1 MATTPDKKPAPKK
14 KKKKSYGRLIVT
26 VLLVLFIVFA
36 SLLIYKI
43 GRAMYDSYIG
53 GDEEEPDTS
62 HVDPVIYETTPVAQS
77 TKVGYYLLGVMG
89 EEGAEGE
96 TDLLSLVCFD
106 KEKKTVRILQMP
118 QDTYLGEDDAFKV
131 KRLSEVFASPQD
143 LLWCN
148 VCRGRVYAPA
158 VGDEQTHTECGN
170 KLTTKEG
177 SSTVNL
183 VEVFNR
189 QYGLPIDGYFIFEQE
204 TFRKLVDL
212 VGGVTV
218 DLAFDVKTEEV
229 TYEKGLRAIDGA
241 AALKYIAASD
251 DGVAK
256 DIERFTRFQQVCTAT
271 LQRLFAMED
280 TKMTADVFQPLMVG
294 STPIRISF
302 SDDYKSIVELVRALS
317 AVSFEEMTAYVLP
330 GEAASESGENYYSV
344 HRTDVL
350 ALLNEEFN
358 PYGDPITEGD
368 LNLTELASGKESDL
382 TATPLSQWVVEQEI
396 PTEPTQST
404 EEE

>member
-1 MATTPDKKPAPKK
+1 MATAPAKKPTAKK
-14 KKKKSYGRLIVT
+14 KKKTYGRLVLT
-26 VLLVLFIVFA
+26 VLMVLLIVLA

-53 GDEEEPDTS
+53 GGDDEGDVS
-62 HVDPVIYETTPVAQS
+62 NVNPVIYETTPVAQS

-89 EEGAEGE
+89 EEDAEGE
-96 TDLLSLVCFD
+96 TDLISLVCFD

-148 VCRGRVYAPA
+148 VCRCRVYEPA
-158 VGDEQTHTECGN
+158 VGEEMTHAECGS
-170 KLTTKEG
+170 KLATKEG

-189 QYGLPIDGYFIFEQE
+189 QYGLPIDGFFIFEQE

-212 VGGVTV
+212 IGGVTV
-218 DLAFDVKTEEV
+218 DLAFDVKTEDV
-229 TYEKGLRAIDGA
+229 TYEKGVRAIDGT
-241 AALKYIAASD
+241 AALKYIAASG
-251 DGVAK
+251 DGAAK
-256 DIERFTRFQQVCTAT
+256 DIERFARFQQVCTAV

-280 TKMTADVFQPLMVG
+280 AKMTADVFQPLMVG

-317 AVSFEEMTAYVLP
+317 AVPFEEMAAYVLP
-330 GEAASESGENYYSV
+330 GETASDDGETYYSV
-344 HRTDVL
+344 HRDEVL
-350 ALLNEEFN
+350 TLLNGEFN
-358 PYGDPITEGD
+358 PHGDPITEGD
-368 LNLTELASGKESDL
+368 LNLTELANGKESDL
-382 TATPLSQWVVEQEI
+382 TATRLSQWVVEQETAVQ
-396 PTEPTQST
+396 PTEEPT
-404 EEE
+404 EE

>member
-1 MATTPDKKPAPKK
+1 MATAAKKPTPK
-14 KKKKSYGRLIVT
+14 KKKKSYGRLILSILM
-26 VLLVLFIVFA
+26 VLLIVLA

-53 GDEEEPDTS
+53 GADEEPDTS
-62 HVDPVIYETTPVAQS
+62 HVNPVIYETTPVAQS

-89 EEGAEGE
+89 EEDAEGK
-96 TDLLSLVCFD
+96 TDLISLVCFD
-106 KEKKTVRILQMP
+106 KERKTVRILQMP
-118 QDTYLGEDDAFKV
+118 QDTYLGEDEAFKV

-148 VCRGRVYAPA
+148 VCRCRVYAPA
-158 VGDEQTHTECGN
+158 VGEEETHADCGS
-170 KLTTKEG
+170 KLATKEG

-183 VEVFNR
+183 AEVFNR

-212 VGGVTV
+212 IGGVTV
-218 DLAFDVKTEEV
+218 DLAFDVKTEDV
-229 TYEKGLRAIDGA
+229 TYEKGVRAIDGA
-241 AALKYIAASD
+241 AALKYIAAS
-251 DGVAK
+251 GEGTAK

-280 TKMTADVFQPLMVG
+280 EKLSADVFKPLMVG

-302 SDDYKSIVELVRALS
+302 SDDYKSIVELVRALA
-317 AVSFEEMTAYVLP
+317 AVPFEEMAAYVLP
-330 GEAASESGENYYSV
+330 GETASDDGETYYSV
-344 HRTDVL
+344 HRDEVL
-350 ALLNEEFN
+350 ALLNEAFN
-358 PYGDPITEGD
+358 PHGDPITEGD

-382 TATPLSQWVVEQEI
+382 TATLLSQWVLEQEI
-396 PTEPTQST
+396 PTQPTEST
-404 EEE
+404 EE

>member
-1 MATTPDKKPAPKK
+1 MATAPAKKPAPKK
-14 KKKKSYGRLIVT
+14 KKKTYGRLVLT
-26 VLLVLFIVFA
+26 VLMVLLIVLA

-53 GDEEEPDTS
+53 GGDDEGDTS

-89 EEGAEGE
+89 EEDAEGK

-118 QDTYLGEDDAFKV
+118 QDTYLGEDDTFKV

-148 VCRGRVYAPA
+148 VCRCRVYEPA
-158 VGDEQTHTECGN
+158 VGEDETHTECGS
-170 KLTTKEG
+170 KLATKEG

-189 QYGLPIDGYFIFEQE
+189 QYGLPIDGFFIFEQE

-212 VGGVTV
+212 IGGVTV

-229 TYEKGLRAIDGA
+229 TYEKGIRAIDGT
-241 AALKYIAASD
+241 AALQYIAASG
-251 DGVAK
+251 DGTAK
-256 DIERFTRFQQVCTAT
+256 DIERFARFQQVCTAV
-271 LQRLFAMED
+271 LQRLFAMDD

-294 STPIRISF
+294 STPIRVSF
-302 SDDYKSIVELVRALS
+302 SDDYKSIVELVRAVA
-317 AVSFEEMTAYVLP
+317 AVPFDEMVAYVLP
-330 GEAASESGENYYSV
+330 GETASDDGETYYSV
-344 HRTDVL
+344 HRDDVL
-350 ALLNEEFN
+350 TLLNGEFN
-358 PYGDPITEGD
+358 PHGDPITEGD

-382 TATPLSQWVVEQEI
+382 TATRLSQWVVEQETATQ
-396 PTEPTQST
+396 PTEPT
-404 EEE
+404 EE